1 MPVGSESS
9 NLEYKNKFIINQ
21 RGGTV
26 EINNSTGREEVK
38 ISQFDGSNITLN
50 NTVNSELASN
60 NKQTKI
66 VYDEYRTIGN
76 TQNTFIGKDRNL
88 RTVENN
94 YEIKGFEDDD
104 AIAAYNEWK
113 EVYRPIAEENSKFEV
128 QRGGQSHPN
137 GVETPRSGSGANP
150 DLTYS
155 AEAVENDFYGYVV
168 LPETEA
174 SLPEEEGIVPASVA
188 RVFSDYDGVTYY
200 EELVGPLYTNP
211 AIPKSP
217 TIPNIV
223 QAFGAGE
230 GTSAPGVLEQGAA
243 IASATEGWGCPSKP
257 NAPIIAGL
265 LEAAQPT
272 LNPIEKRMGNGGD
285 DILFTKR
292 HKVENIGATFNDYPS
307 VRVDEIGRLQPT
319 EVGVSEDRVFKH
331 HDYVR
336 HAEEVENESNFPCGN
351 YTLAVGNRY
360 NVLVGSGG
368 VQIKTSGSISLN
380 GSYVKVTGIKIDM
393 AADAGISIGSESHVD
408 IYAKKIQ
415 FRSERQVYVD
425 GAFGVLKNI
434 IVGGGAFIE
443 GELYVNHIT
452 APVEVQETLHTKVFG
467 EIIADYEIGYAYLD
481 PSVYIGSGCGSGTAS
496 SYYYDA
502 EGNYVDTSSSVTV
515 CVDIYGSGSILPV
528 YGVATPDSL
537 KVYDH
542 SHHFHN
548 IPLRLTRSNKNMR
561 NLATKEGINSVD
573 IPIMSQEQ
581 RHEFKKPI
589 KVPDF

>member
-137 GVETPRSGSGANP
+137 GVATPRSGTGPNP
-150 DLTYS
+150 DFKYT
-155 AEAVENDFYGYVV
+155 AEAVKNDFYGYVV
-168 LPETEA
+168 LPDTEA
-174 SLPEEEGIVPASVA
+174 SLPEEEGIIPASVA
-188 RVFSDYDGVTYY
+188 RVYSDYDGVTYY
-200 EELVGPLYTNP
+200 EELVGPLYTDP
-211 AIPKSP
+211 AIPVAP
-217 TIPNIV
+217 TIPNIE

-230 GTSAPGVLEQGAA
+230 GTAAPGILEQGVTV
-243 IASATEGWGCPSKP
+243 ASATEGWGCPSKP

-265 LEAAQPT
+265 LRAAQPT

-307 VRVDEIGRLQPT
+307 VRVDEIGRLQST

-336 HAEEVENESNFPCGN
+336 HVEEVENESNFPCGN

-425 GAFGVLKNI
+425 GSFGVLKNI

-467 EIIADYEIGYAYLD
+467 EIIDDYEIGYAYLD
-481 PSVYIGSGCGSGTAS
+481 PGVYIGSGYGYTESW
-496 SYYYDA
+496 YYDE
-502 EGNYVDTSSSVTV
+502 EGNFVDTSSSVS
-515 CVDIYGSGSILPV
+515 VDVYGSGNILPV

-561 NLATKEGINSVD
+561 NLATKEGVNSVD
-573 IPIMSQEQ
+573 YPVMAQEQ
-581 RHEFKKPI
+581 RHEFKKPV
-589 KVPDF
+589 KVPDFGA